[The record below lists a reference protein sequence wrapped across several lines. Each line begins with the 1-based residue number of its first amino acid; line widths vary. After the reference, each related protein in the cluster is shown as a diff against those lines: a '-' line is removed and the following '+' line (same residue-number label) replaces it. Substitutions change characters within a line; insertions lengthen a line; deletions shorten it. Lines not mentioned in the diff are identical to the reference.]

1 MAERSGRRPAR
12 MRRVAVLAVV
22 ALVGVLAGGGVAW
35 AWWQGEATATA
46 PTAAVRAGTV
56 DVQVVGLG
64 NELVGRGGSVT
75 APALGLTGAVPGSGD
90 SEIITVRNGG
100 SRPTT
105 VTVTP
110 TRTGSLGTS
119 FTTSASFGAADTGTG
134 CGAGNGTSTTIPAGG
149 TAALCVTVA
158 LSASAPS
165 TVQGQAGGV
174 SVALAAS
181 LGGTAWTDTG
191 TVVSGAVSAGT
202 VPAPALSCGALGL
215 VSVTFN
221 WTAVPSAS
229 RYQFTFGP
237 AATPATVQVP
247 AGTTTYQVTGVAA
260 NASARVRAERVFTG
274 GVVWTSVP
282 SDPRT
287 YSIALGLIGT
297 CS

>member
-1 MAERSGRRPAR
+1 MVERSGRRPAG

-46 PTAAVRAGTV
+46 PTSALRAGVV

-75 APALGLTGAVPGSGD
+75 ATALGLTGAVPGSGD

-105 VTVTP
+105 VTATP
-110 TRTGSLGTS
+110 TRTGTLGTS

-134 CGAGNGTSTTIPAGG
+134 CGTGNGTSTTIPAGG

-191 TVVSGAVSAGT
+191 TVVSGAVGAAT
-202 VPAPALSCGALGL
+202 VPAPTLSCGALGL

-221 WTAVPSAS
+221 WTAVANAT

-237 AATPATVQVP
+237 AATPTTVQVP
-247 AGTTTYQVTGVAA
+247 AGTTAYQVTGVAT
-260 NASARVRAERVFTG
+260 NATARVRAERVFTG
-274 GVVWTSVP
+274 NVVWTSV
-282 SDPRT
+282 SSNTRT

-297 CS
+297 CA